1 MANVLAGYRYTFRH
15 EEALSPYLE
24 IGVGASDPII
34 GFDSGVN
41 SSISG
46 SGPGDHG
53 RTHPQAADV
62 ARDTCPQIPLN
73 MMPAGVYW
81 GVYPS
86 PQHPRSVEYDD
97 RRTRRGT

>member
-15 EEALSPYLE
+15 EEAQSPYLE
-24 IGVGASDPII
+24 IGGGASDPII
-34 GFDSGVN
+34 GLDTGVN

-62 ARDTCPQIPLN
+62 AADAFVEIRV
-73 MMPAGVYW
+73 AAK
-81 GVYPS
+81 
-86 PQHPRSVEYDD
+86 SVGGDACESLLAQ
-97 RRTRRGT
+97 